1 MKQRIQMS
9 QGLRRTVLQAVA
21 VLLVSAGMA
30 LFFNET
36 REDRLPLVM
45 PFPPEY
51 RCSSPAGA
59 ASPINTSSA
68 LAAFGKRGTIF
79 VDARSNEEF
88 EKGHIETAVHM
99 PYLFVEPV
107 AAEAIAL
114 LLKYERVIVYCNT
127 EGAEVSS
134 LMAGELSHSG
144 VKDARYLEGGF
155 LKWAEAGG
163 KYTGQK
169 PEGYV
174 DLK

>member
-1 MKQRIQMS
+1 MKQRIGMY
-9 QGLRRTVLQAVA
+9 RILQRMAFQAIA
-21 VLLVSAGMA
+21 VLAVSAGVA
-30 LFFNET
+30 LFFNVA
-36 REDRLPLVM
+36 RKDRLPLVM

-51 RCSSPAGA
+51 RCSSPAGT
-59 ASPINTSSA
+59 ASAINTSSA
-68 LAAFGKRGTIF
+68 LAAFGKRTSIF
-79 VDARSNEEF
+79 VDARSKEEF
-88 EKGHIETAVHM
+88 AKGHIETAVHM

-107 AAEAIAL
+107 AAEAIAF
-114 LLKYERVIVYCNT
+114 LLKHQRVIVYCNT

-144 VKDARYLEGGF
+144 VKGARYLEGGF